1 MPLVRGHHS
10 FDDEF
15 TQIPNSWLRDKR
27 LTFKARGLF
36 AMLLSHS
43 QGWELTIETVA
54 KQNQEGRD
62 AIRSAIRELEKF
74 GYVKRSQVNKDG
86 RFGEALWT
94 TQDPD
99 ALPYAGFPSAGFPT
113 SDNPTHKNNN
123 LKEQQVKNNKY
134 TAQSQELF
142 DEFWKEYPR
151 KLDKAKAF
159 RAFNSALSRASFE
172 DILAG
177 VISYKND
184 PNRLDEFTKYPAS
197 WLNADSWENGPLPF
211 DPRAA
216 KKKQQAE
223 QDKIMREWGIDESE

>member
-1 MPLVRGHHS
+1 
-10 FDDEF
+10 
-15 TQIPNSWLRDKR
+15 
-27 LTFKARGLF
+27 
-36 AMLLSHS
+36 MLLSHS

-86 RFGEALWT
+86 CFGEALWT